1 VGGEGDGGEERRGEE
16 MRGEGRVPRA
26 WPAET
31 TASTEVPAGGETAIV
46 SK

>member
-1 VGGEGDGGEERRGEE
+1 
-16 MRGEGRVPRA
+16 MLTPRA